1 MNSYVVCMSAKSAF
15 DGSAIYPKGPKKVI
29 IKADS
34 KNDAIIKFIKQI
46 QFGNEKWI
54 DIQIKVEELGVIE

>member
-1 MNSYVVCMSAKSAF
+1 MNSYVVCMSDFK
-15 DGSAIYPKGPKKVI
+15 GSAIYPKGLEKAI

-46 QFGNEKWI
+46 KFENTWWI

>member
-1 MNSYVVCMSAKSAF
+1 MNSYVVYMSDFK
-15 DGSAIYPKGPKKVI
+15 GSALYPKGIIKTI
-29 IKADS
+29 IKANS

-54 DIQIKVEELGVIE
+54 DIQIKVEKLGVIE

>member
-1 MNSYVVCMSAKSAF
+1 MNSYVVCMSDFK
-15 DGSAIYPKGPKKVI
+15 GSAIYPKGIRKTI
-29 IKADS
+29 IKANS

-46 QFGNEKWI
+46 QFGNERWM

>member
-1 MNSYVVCMSAKSAF
+1 MNSYVVNMSDFK
-15 DGSAIYPKGPKKVI
+15 GSFSGPKGLKKVI

-34 KNDAIIKFIKQI
+34 KNNAIIKFIKQI
-46 QFGNEKWI
+46 QFGNERWI